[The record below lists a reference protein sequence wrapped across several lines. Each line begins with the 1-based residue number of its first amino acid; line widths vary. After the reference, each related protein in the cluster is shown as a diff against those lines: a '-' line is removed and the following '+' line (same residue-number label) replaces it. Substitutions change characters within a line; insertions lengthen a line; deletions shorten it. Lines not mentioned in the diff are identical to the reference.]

1 MQLSNFTR
9 SYGLVTRTFLE
20 FSYLAVASDEM
31 FYSRSMETHAFD
43 FRCQMMFASSAP
55 THTKIHVL

>member
-20 FSYLAVASDEM
+20 FSYLAVASDE
-31 FYSRSMETHAFD
+31 
-43 FRCQMMFASSAP
+43 
-55 THTKIHVL
+55 KVLQPFNGDTRV